1 MLSKQFTY
9 VSKWFYGIEV
19 TSKSHCIFG
28 LHQESLRTN
37 GGLSQ
42 SQPIDIGLAILKKEQ
57 NGTDLKEMK
66 DFQVTQNL
74 ECEAILYPGTYIV
87 VPRTTGCIF
96 ERMD

>member
-1 MLSKQFTY
+1 M
-9 VSKWFYGIEV
+9 
-19 TSKSHCIFG
+19 
-28 LHQESLRTN
+28 HQDSLRTN

-42 SQPIDIGLAILKKEQ
+42 NQPIDIGLAILKKEQ

-74 ECEAILYPGTYIV
+74 ECEAILHPGTYIV

-96 ERMD
+96 ERMDSNEAFPFLDELATLDSNG